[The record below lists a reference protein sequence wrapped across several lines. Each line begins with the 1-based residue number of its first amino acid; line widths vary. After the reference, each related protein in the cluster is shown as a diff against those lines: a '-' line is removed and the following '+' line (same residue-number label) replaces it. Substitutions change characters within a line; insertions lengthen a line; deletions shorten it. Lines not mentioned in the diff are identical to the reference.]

1 MNAKSSHV
9 HRLEDLILVTCQYYP
24 KYVNSK
30 PQCFWQKLKILYT
43 LPTFYKLY
51 VYQPCKQM
59 AKPGQESQLSLLP
72 ILLNTSLRV
81 PPLPP
86 SRKISKMVLWRL
98 VKCCICPEW
107 LNQLTAVL
115 GNGHMWEASAFI
127 PDCLQLWLLL
137 FPPHRRHWDLPC
149 ER

>member
-86 SRKISKMVLWRL
+86 SRKISKMVL
-98 VKCCICPEW
+98 
-107 LNQLTAVL
+107 
-115 GNGHMWEASAFI
+115 
-127 PDCLQLWLLL
+127 
-137 FPPHRRHWDLPC
+137 
-149 ER
+149 